1 MFRGGW
7 GEAQNWP
14 LGEKILKLGGMNQMI
29 QKYLNMRPN
38 IIFNQKLDFEFE
50 YIHLKNHSMPTW
62 TLKICNGFG
71 EKSKTRQT

>member
-1 MFRGGW
+1 
-7 GEAQNWP
+7 
-14 LGEKILKLGGMNQMI
+14 MNQMI